1 MVNCNR
7 MKPLL
12 NNILLTI
19 SSAILLTLAF
29 PKYDM
34 WILAWAGLIPLFF
47 VVSRN
52 NRKRVFLWCW
62 FSGSLFYF
70 LTVNWITQT
79 MTQYGGM
86 PLWLSFMVLLLLSVY
101 LGLYTGLFGYL
112 IKLISDKTSIPL
124 PVAAPLLWVSLEF
137 LKAHLIS
144 G

>member
-34 WILAWAGLIPLFF
+34 WILAWVGLIPLFF

-52 NRKRVFLWCW
+52 IRKRVFLWCW

-70 LTVNWITQT
+70 LTVNWITHT
-79 MTQYGGM
+79 MTQYGSP
-86 PLWLSFMVLLLLSVY
+86 PLRLSFM
-101 LGLYTGLFGYL
+101 TA
-112 IKLISDKTSIPL
+112 DDT
-124 PVAAPLLWVSLEF
+124 ATRE
-137 LKAHLIS
+137 
-144 G
+144 